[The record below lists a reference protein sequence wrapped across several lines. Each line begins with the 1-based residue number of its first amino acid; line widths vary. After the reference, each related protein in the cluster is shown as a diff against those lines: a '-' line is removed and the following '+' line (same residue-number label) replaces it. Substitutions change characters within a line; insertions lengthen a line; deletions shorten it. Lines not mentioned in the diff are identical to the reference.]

1 MKTNLRNTRLARTVR
16 WATLAAFVGAGA
28 CKTLDEPD
36 YFAGSINA
44 LEANDVPLT
53 TLNTAAQGLPILA
66 RDVQSGIVITW
77 GEVGREGYSLDPANP
92 DANARRLVTLDRSIS
107 TGTWSNAYQVM
118 RQGNVILGALGRAA
132 PGMTDAQKEGIR
144 GWVKTIQAQSLM
156 IVAEIFDQSGAAI
169 DVDVKVDDP
178 LPPIVA
184 RAQVYQR
191 VLQLLDEAK
200 TSLLAAGTSFSFVPS
215 AGYSAFN
222 TPAGLL
228 KVNRAIRARVNV
240 LLGNHAAAL
249 QDLTESFVDSTA
261 AMNLGA
267 FHSYSSLSGDAVNPL
282 FDPVPR
288 TQVVHPSFVTDA
300 QLRGNGSPDL
310 RATEKTATIAPRVLN
325 NITADRKWNIYRSSG
340 DPLPIIK
347 NEELLLLRAEA
358 NLACTQV
365 NPTTCS
371 GNRAAA
377 LGDVN
382 AVRVRSGGLDAIADP
397 GVGGTVTGD
406 RLLDE
411 ILYNRRYS
419 LVWEGGQRWLDMRR
433 YAILAQL
440 PRARATD
447 KVFPYAPLP
456 DNECIPRDPDPAGCT
471 VPAVIN

>member
-1 MKTNLRNTRLARTVR
+1 MTTTLRNTRIARAVR
-16 WATLAAFVGAGA
+16 WATLAAVIGAGA

-44 LEANDVPLT
+44 LEGNDVPVT
-53 TLNTAAQGLPILA
+53 TLNTAAQGMPILA
-66 RDVQSGIVITW
+66 RDVQSGMVITW

-107 TGTWSNAYQVM
+107 AGTWNSAYQVQ
-118 RQGNVILGALGRAA
+118 RQGNVILAALGRAA
-132 PGMTDAQKEGIR
+132 AGMTDQQKEGIR
-144 GWVKTIQAQSLM
+144 GWVKTIQAHSLM

-169 DVDVKVDDP
+169 DVDTKVDDP
-178 LPPIVA
+178 LPAIVG
-184 RAQVYQR
+184 RAQVYAR
-191 VLQLLDEAK
+191 VLALLDQAK
-200 TSLLAAGTSFSFVPS
+200 THLLAAGATFSFTPS

-228 KVNRAIRARVNV
+228 KVNRGIRARVNV
-240 LLGNHAAAL
+240 LLGNYAAAL
-249 QDLTESFVDSTA
+249 QDLSESFVDSTL

-267 FHSYSSLSGDAVNPL
+267 YHSYSALSGDVVNPL

-288 TQVVHPSFVTDA
+288 TQVVHPSFITDA

-310 RATEKTATIAPRVLN
+310 RATDKTAVIAARVLN
-325 NITADRKWNIYRSSG
+325 GIQVDRKWNIYRSSA
-340 DPLPIIK
+340 DPVPIIK

-358 NLACTQV
+358 NLACTQA

-377 LGDVN
+377 LADVN
-382 AVRVRSGGLDAIADP
+382 TVRVKSGGLNVRTDP
-397 GVGGTVTGD
+397 GPGGAVTGD
-406 RLLDE
+406 QLLDE

-419 LVWEGGQRWLDMRR
+419 LVWEGGNRWLDMRR
-433 YAILAQL
+433 YGILAQL
-440 PRARATD
+440 PRARPTD

-456 DNECIPRDPDPAGCT
+456 DAECIPRDPDPAGCT